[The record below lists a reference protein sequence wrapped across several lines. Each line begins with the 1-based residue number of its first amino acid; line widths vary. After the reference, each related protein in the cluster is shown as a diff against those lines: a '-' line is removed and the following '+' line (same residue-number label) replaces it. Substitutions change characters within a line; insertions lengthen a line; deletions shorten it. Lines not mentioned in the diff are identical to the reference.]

1 MSYSPA
7 RIEENSKPERS
18 EDAVASTQKMEGS
31 VPSWFASETDA
42 EAAERLVQRYRDRIA
57 RQEAQRVAEDEAME
71 NYRHSLDARF
81 KAAKQLYDKPGN
93 DNPPEV
99 KLQARRPTL
108 PLSELEGRSHRY
120 TKEAVQAQS
129 QMPQFMP
136 TRRRST
142 FLSTY
147 ATWAIFAMALG
158 GAIGFGYA
166 NRTSLMAFGQDGLAQ
181 VKATIASLNTVPSSA
196 PAPMTSGSTTITKK
210 PITMASLS
218 VNDAAGT
225 LNSMIPLAL
234 TAHPASAEQPVD
246 VLISGLPASAYL
258 TAGRQ
263 VEAGSW
269 LVKAPEI
276 ADLKLVIPQSES
288 PKVSLE
294 VAAVEQGTSN
304 LAAPAQK
311 LSVELSDV
319 KIEPASAPPDAQGS
333 NVTAQPA
340 LADNKV
346 ATTQPQPIPA
356 PVGGDLLARADGLMN
371 QGDII
376 SARQYYMQAAT
387 AGNPRGILGVARTYD
402 PKVFAE
408 MKIEGLQ
415 PDAVKAAEW
424 YKKAQA
430 AGLKVSN

>member
-7 RIEENSKPERS
+7 RIEENAKLESDENSAPKNLHAEAP
-18 EDAVASTQKMEGS
+18 
-31 VPSWFASETDA
+31 VPSWFASETDE
-42 EAAERLVQRYRDRIA
+42 EAADRLVQRYRDRIA
-57 RQEAQRVAEDEAME
+57 RQEAQRAAEDEAME

-99 KLQARRPTL
+99 KLQVRRPTL
-108 PLSELEGRSHRY
+108 PLSELEGRNHHY
-120 TKEAVQAQS
+120 TREATQAA
-129 QMPQFMP
+129 PQTVPM
-136 TRRRST
+136 RRRST
-142 FLSTY
+142 FLNTY
-147 ATWAIFAMALG
+147 ATWTIFAMALG
-158 GAIGFGYA
+158 GSIGFGYA
-166 NRTSLMAFGQDGLAQ
+166 NRASLIALSQDGLAQ
-181 VKATIASLNTVPSSA
+181 AKATIASLNTALPSASV
-196 PAPMTSGSTTITKK
+196 PMTSGSTTIMKK
-210 PITMASLS
+210 PIAMASLS

-234 TAHPASAEQPVD
+234 TARPASAEQPVE

-263 VEAGSW
+263 VENGSW

-276 ADLKLVIPQSES
+276 ADLKLVIPQSET

-304 LAAPAQK
+304 LAAPAQM

-319 KIEPASAPPDAQGS
+319 KIVPASAPPDAQGS
-333 NVTAQPA
+333 NVTTQPA
-340 LADNKV
+340 PTDIKLA
-346 ATTQPQPIPA
+346 AAQAQPIPQPLGA
-356 PVGGDLLARADGLMN
+356 DLLARADGLMN

-430 AGLKVSN
+430 AGLTVKN

>member
-7 RIEENSKPERS
+7 RIEENAKFETDENGSPKNLKA
-18 EDAVASTQKMEGS
+18 DAP
-31 VPSWFASETDA
+31 VPGWFASSDTETDA
-42 EAAERLVQRYRDRIA
+42 ETANRLVQRYRDRIA
-57 RQEAQRVAEDEAME
+57 RQEAQRKAESDAME
-71 NYRHSLDARF
+71 DYRRNLDARF

-108 PLSELEGRSHRY
+108 PLSELEGRSQRY
-120 TKEAVQAQS
+120 TREATQPQP
-129 QMPQFMP
+129 QIMPM
-136 TRRRST
+136 RRRRT
-142 FLSTY
+142 FLNTY
-147 ATWAIFAMALG
+147 AAPAIFAMALG
-158 GAIGFGYA
+158 VTIGFGYA
-166 NRTSLMAFGQDGLAQ
+166 NRASLMVLGQDGLAQ
-181 VKATIASLNTVPSSA
+181 AKATIASLNATQPSV

-210 PITMASLS
+210 PIAMASLS

-234 TAHPASAEQPVD
+234 IARPASAEQPVE
-246 VLISGLPASAYL
+246 VLISGMPASAYL

-263 VEAGSW
+263 VESGSW

-276 ADLKLVIPQSES
+276 ADLKLVIPQSET

-319 KIEPASAPPDAQGS
+319 KIEPASAPPDAPGS
-333 NVTAQPA
+333 NVTTQPA
-340 LADNKV
+340 LTDDKV
-346 ATTQPQPIPA
+346 ASTQAQPIPQPA
-356 PVGGDLLARADGLMN
+356 GADLLARADGLMN

-415 PDAVKAAEW
+415 PDAAKAAEW

-430 AGLKVSN
+430 AGLTVKN

>member
-7 RIEENSKPERS
+7 RIDENAKLETDENSSPKNLNA
-18 EDAVASTQKMEGS
+18 DAP
-31 VPSWFASETDA
+31 VPGWFASDTDA
-42 EAAERLVQRYRDRIA
+42 EAANRLVQRYRDRIA
-57 RQEAQRVAEDEAME
+57 RQEAQRKAEGDVMADYHR
-71 NYRHSLDARF
+71 NLDARF
-81 KAAKQLYDKPGN
+81 KAAKQLYDRPGN

-108 PLSELEGRSHRY
+108 PLSELEGRSHGY
-120 TKEAVQAQS
+120 TREATQAPPQI
-129 QMPQFMP
+129 MPM
-136 TRRRST
+136 RRRRT
-142 FLSTY
+142 FLNTY
-147 ATWAIFAMALG
+147 ATSAIFAMALG

-166 NRTSLMAFGQDGLAQ
+166 NRASLMALGQDGLAQ
-181 VKATIASLNTVPSSA
+181 AKATIASLNAAQPSA

-210 PITMASLS
+210 PIAMASLT

-234 TAHPASAEQPVD
+234 IARPASAEQPVE
-246 VLISGLPASAYL
+246 VLISGMPASAYL

-263 VEAGSW
+263 VESGSW

-276 ADLKLVIPQSES
+276 ADLKLVIPQSET

-311 LSVELSDV
+311 LSVELSDF

-333 NVTAQPA
+333 NVTTQPA
-340 LADNKV
+340 LTDNKV
-346 ATTQPQPIPA
+346 ASTQAQPIPQPA
-356 PVGGDLLARADGLMN
+356 GADLLARADGLMN

-415 PDAVKAAEW
+415 PDAAKAAEW

-430 AGLKVSN
+430 AGLTVKN

>member
-7 RIEENSKPERS
+7 RIDENAKPES
-18 EDAVASTQKMEGS
+18 EDGLVASPTKS
-31 VPSWFASETDA
+31 DSPVPSWFASDTDS
-42 EAAERLVQRYRDRIA
+42 EAADRLVQRYRDRIA
-57 RQEAQRVAEDEAME
+57 RQEAQRKAEDEAMD

-81 KAAKQLYDKPGN
+81 KVAKQLYDKPGN

-99 KLQARRPTL
+99 KLQTRRPTL
-108 PLSELEGRSHRY
+108 PLSELESRSRHY
-120 TKEAVQAQS
+120 TRETTQAV
-129 QMPQFMP
+129 P
-136 TRRRST
+136 TKRRSS

-147 ATWAIFAMALG
+147 ATWAIFAMLMG
-158 GAIGFGYA
+158 GGIGFGYA
-166 NRTSLMAFGQDGLAQ
+166 NRAGLEALSHDGLVQAKATLASLMGTQ
-181 VKATIASLNTVPSSA
+181 PSI
-196 PAPMTSGSTTITKK
+196 PAPMTTGSSVINKK
-210 PITMASLS
+210 SIAMASLS

-234 TAHPASAEQPVD
+234 TARPASAEQPVD
-246 VLISGLPASAYL
+246 VVISGLPASAYL

-263 VEAGSW
+263 VQSGSW
-269 LVKAPEI
+269 LIKAPEI
-276 ADLKLVIPQSES
+276 ADLKLVIPQSET
-288 PKVSLE
+288 PKVNLE

-304 LAAPAQK
+304 LAAPTQL

-319 KIEPASAPPDAQGS
+319 KIEPVSAAPDVQGS
-333 NVTAQPA
+333 NVITQPA
-340 LADNKV
+340 QTDSKLAN
-346 ATTQPQPIPA
+346 TQAQPIPQPA
-356 PVGGDLLARADGLMN
+356 GSDLLARADGLMN

-387 AGNPRGILGVARTYD
+387 AGNPRGILGVARSYD

>member
-7 RIEENSKPERS
+7 RLDENAKLETDENGLPKNLNA
-18 EDAVASTQKMEGS
+18 DGP
-31 VPSWFASETDA
+31 VPGWFASDTDA
-42 EAAERLVQRYRDRIA
+42 ETANRLVQRYRDRIA
-57 RQEAQRVAEDEAME
+57 RQEAQLKAEDELMID
-71 NYRHSLDARF
+71 YRRNLDARF
-81 KAAKQLYDKPGN
+81 KAAKQLYDRPGN
-93 DNPPEV
+93 DNPPEM
-99 KLQARRPTL
+99 KLQTRRPTL
-108 PLSELEGRSHRY
+108 PLSELEGRSQRY
-120 TKEAVQAQS
+120 TREATQAPPQT
-129 QMPQFMP
+129 MPI
-136 TRRRST
+136 RRRRT
-142 FLSTY
+142 FLNTY
-147 ATWAIFAMALG
+147 ATSAIFAMALG

-166 NRTSLMAFGQDGLAQ
+166 NRTSLIAFGQDGLAQ
-181 VKATIASLNTVPSSA
+181 AKATVASLNAAPPSA
-196 PAPMTSGSTTITKK
+196 PAPMTSGSTTIAKK
-210 PITMASLS
+210 PIAMASLS

-234 TAHPASAEQPVD
+234 TAHAASAEQPVE
-246 VLISGLPASAYL
+246 VLISGMPASAYL

-263 VEAGSW
+263 VENGNW

-276 ADLKLVIPQSES
+276 ADLKLVIPQSETS
-288 PKVSLE
+288 QVSLE

-311 LSVELSDV
+311 LNVELSDV
-319 KIEPASAPPDAQGS
+319 KIEPASAPPDAAGS
-333 NVTAQPA
+333 NVTTQPA
-340 LADNKV
+340 LTDDKV
-346 ATTQPQPIPA
+346 ASTQAQPIPQ
-356 PVGGDLLARADGLMN
+356 PVGADLLARADGLMN

-415 PDAVKAAEW
+415 PDATKAAEW

-430 AGLKVSN
+430 AGLTVKN